1 MFERIKYT
9 DLIKGETYYIRI
21 SERLGYIITFISFS
35 NFVSCKNVR
44 LYNFISKTIDDLV
57 PPYNEPCL
65 FSKHHTYLRLIP
77 REEYM
82 NKLNE
87 VHQKNMTNII
97 LQRIIDINFKYY
109 TNV

>member
-1 MFERIKYT
+1 MFQRIEYA
-9 DLIKGETYYIRI
+9 DLVGGQIYYIRI
-21 SERLGYIITFISFS
+21 SERLGYIIQFVSFS
-35 NFVSCKNVR
+35 QFVSCKNVR

-65 FSKHHTYLRLIP
+65 FSKHHTYLRSISK
-77 REEYM
+77 EEYIK
-82 NKLNE
+82 KLNE